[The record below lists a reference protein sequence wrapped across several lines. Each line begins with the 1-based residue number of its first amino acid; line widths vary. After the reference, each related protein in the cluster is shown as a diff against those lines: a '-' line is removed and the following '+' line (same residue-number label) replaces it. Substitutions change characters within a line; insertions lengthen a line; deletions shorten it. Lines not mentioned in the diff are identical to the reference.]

1 MGTIEPPEHPNPA
14 DIAGQKSDISNRSAT
29 YIGPRDS
36 NFEHAESSLWLAFL
50 VNIAIGTLK
59 FVAFTVSGSPSI
71 FSESLHSFGDA
82 VNSIALILGN
92 KFSRRPPDRSHPFGY
107 GLEANVWALAACVF
121 LSLTSIWAISEGVQH
136 LTSVQEAV
144 VNPQAFWFSV
154 VILLISVTLEL
165 VAVHKAS
172 CAVLEEVNLDSQARF
187 PGALFSAHKQIRHV
201 VSPTTRFVF
210 YEDNIALLGALLAL
224 IAVSVSH
231 FSVQL
236 GLLDKSTSQYPDAIA
251 SILIGI
257 LLCGMAFYLFRHNR
271 GVLTQ
276 TSASPNVEK
285 RIIELVTSME
295 GVAHVVDL
303 KTVDHGLAGLTVH
316 LKVQVDPY
324 TQVKDVDDITE
335 NIKEKMQRRIRSISQ
350 MFVEVLADESEIEW
364 GAKFD
369 ELLKQ
374 GRAEGVLDA
383 REEILLRNVYDLT
396 ERTVRDIMIPRTDL
410 DLVELDTP
418 LSHVAEQFIETGHSR
433 MPVFRD
439 NVDDLMGLVHA
450 KDVFDYIRQG
460 LEDQPL
466 VDLVREIDIF
476 PENKPVIDLLEDFR
490 RNKIRMAA
498 VADEHGGLA
507 GLVTVEDVM
516 EEVLGE
522 LWDEGEEEEVM
533 ITYLDPSRLLLN
545 GKLNIEDLNEEMDLS
560 LPFDDFKTVGGYVF
574 GELGREPEEG
584 DTVSFEDLRFIVKEA
599 DGARIVAVI
608 LESPVPF
615 ETLPESIMR
624 EQATVAG
631 KPYIIGEPD

>member
-1 MGTIEPPEHPNPA
+1 MGTIEPPGQSTPA
-14 DIAGQKSDISNRSAT
+14 NVSGPKSELSHHSST
-29 YIGPRDS
+29 YIGSRDS
-36 NFEHAESSLWLAFL
+36 SFEHAESSLWLAFL
-50 VNIAIGTLK
+50 VNIAIGALK
-59 FVAFTVSGSPSI
+59 FIAWTFSASPSI

-82 VNSIALILGN
+82 VNSVALILGN

-121 LSLTSIWAISEGVQH
+121 LSLTSIWAVSEGVQH
-136 LTSVQEAV
+136 LTRLPGQLA
-144 VNPQAFWFSV
+144 NGQAFWFSV
-154 VILLISVTLEL
+154 AILLISVALET
-165 VAVHKAS
+165 VAVHRAS
-172 CAVLEEVNLDSQARF
+172 CAVLEEVNLDDQARF
-187 PGALFSAHKQIRHV
+187 PGALWSAHQQIRHV

-224 IAVSVSH
+224 IAVSISH

-236 GLLDKSTSQYPDAIA
+236 GLLDKSTSHWPDAIA

-257 LLCGMAFYLFRHNR
+257 MLCGMAFYLFRHNR

-295 GVAHVVDL
+295 GVAQVVDL
-303 KTVDHGLAGLTVH
+303 KTVDHGMAGLTVH
-316 LKVQVDPY
+316 LTVQVDPY

-369 ELLKQ
+369 ELLNQ

-450 KDVFDYIRQG
+450 RDVFDYIRLG
-460 LEDQPL
+460 KEEHPL

-522 LWDEGEEEEVM
+522 LWDENEEEEVM
-533 ITYLDPSRLLLN
+533 ITFLDPYRLLLN
-545 GKLNIEDLNEEMDLS
+545 GKVSIEDLNEEMDLS

-584 DTVSFEDLRFIVKEA
+584 DTITFEDLRFTVKEA

-608 LESPVPF
+608 LESPIPF
-615 ETLPESIMR
+615 EKLPENLVYPPVS
-624 EQATVAG
+624 T
-631 KPYIIGEPD
+631 